1 MMEKTK
7 MDQFED
13 KRINEALELL
23 NAAARDKKTELQ
35 AAMEN
40 KYTDLSSVVSAFTDQ
55 MRIRATEKFEA
66 GKQKVVEV
74 ATGIDKSVHK
84 NPWAYIGGATA
95 MGLVFGFLLG
105 RSRRD

>member
-1 MMEKTK
+1 
-7 MDQFED
+7 
-13 KRINEALELL
+13 
-23 NAAARDKKTELQ
+23 
-35 AAMEN
+35 
-40 KYTDLSSVVSAFTDQ
+40 